1 MFPTALTYNYDRF
14 RKDGM
19 KSMNPL
25 AQQLNE
31 TLQQES
37 PAVYDM
43 LSNLGKAIYFPK
55 EGILSQSAEAK
66 AKAKKYNA
74 TIGIATEGGKPMH
87 LKVIQDTLSSYEPKD
102 IYEYAPPAGKP
113 ELRTAWK
120 EKMVKDNPS
129 LASVKAEIGNPIVT
143 NALTHGLS
151 IVADLFA
158 DNGDAVIIPN
168 KNWENYELTFG
179 IRRNA
184 EIVEYPLYNEEQR
197 FNSEGLR
204 QALLA
209 QKAKGKAIVVLN
221 FPNNPTGY
229 TPDAQD
235 GEAIVAAIAAAAEEG
250 IKVVAVTDDAYF
262 GLFFE
267 NSLKESLFSKLAD
280 IHPNVLAVK
289 IDGATK
295 EEYVW
300 GFRVG
305 FITYASSSKASL
317 AALEQKTMGIIRST
331 ISSGPHPS
339 QTFVLHALRSPDYEA
354 QKAEKF
360 EIMKNRAN
368 IVKQLLD
375 SGRYGDKLNYYPFNS
390 GYFMCLKLSGVSAD
404 AVRLHLLDNYGI
416 GTIALGETDLR
427 VAFSCIESEG
437 LEELFDT
444 IYKAVVELTEQA

>member
-1 MFPTALTYNYDRF
+1 
-14 RKDGM
+14 
-19 KSMNPL
+19 MNPL

-87 LKVIQDTLSSYEPKD
+87 LKVIQDTLSAYDPKD

-113 ELRTAWK
+113 ELRTAWR

-129 LASVKAEIGNPIVT
+129 LASVQAEISNPIVT

-158 DNGDAVIIPN
+158 DTGDAVIIPN

-179 IRRNA
+179 VRRNA
-184 EIVEYPLYNEEQR
+184 EIVEYPLYNEDQR
-197 FNSEGLR
+197 FNSDGLR
-204 QALLA
+204 EALLA
-209 QKAKGKAIVVLN
+209 QKGKGKAIVILN

-229 TPDAQD
+229 TPDERD
-235 GEAIVAAIAAAAEEG
+235 GAAIVAAIKAAAEEG

-267 NSLKESLFSKLAD
+267 DSMKESLFSKLAD
-280 IHPNVLAVK
+280 LHPNVLAVK

-305 FITYASSSKASL
+305 FITYASYSKATL

-339 QTFVLHALRSPDYEA
+339 QTFVLHALKSPQFEA

-368 IVKQLLD
+368 IVKGLLD
-375 SGRYGDKLNYYPFNS
+375 SGRYGDALQYYPFNS
-390 GYFMCLKLSGVSAD
+390 GYFMCLKLSNVTAD
-404 AVRLHLLDNYGI
+404 AVRLLLLDKYGI
-416 GTIALGETDLR
+416 GTIALGDTDLR
-427 VAFSCIESEG
+427 VAFSCIEGEQ
-437 LEELFDT
+437 LEDLFDC

>member
-1 MFPTALTYNYDRF
+1 
-14 RKDGM
+14 
-19 KSMNPL
+19 MNPL

-87 LKVIQDTLSSYEPKD
+87 LKVIQDTLSAYDPKD

-113 ELRTAWK
+113 ELRTAWR

-129 LASVKAEIGNPIVT
+129 LASVQAEISNPIVT

-158 DNGDAVIIPN
+158 DTGDAVIIPD

-179 IRRNA
+179 VRRNA

-197 FNSEGLR
+197 FNSKGLR
-204 QALLA
+204 EALLA
-209 QKAKGKAIVVLN
+209 QKGKGKAIVILN

-229 TPDAQD
+229 TPDDQD
-235 GEAIVAAIAAAAEEG
+235 GDAIIAAIKAAAEEG
-250 IKVVAVTDDAYF
+250 VKVVAVTDDAYF

-267 NSLKESLFSKLAD
+267 DSMQESLFSKLAD
-280 IHPNVLAVK
+280 LHPNVLAVK

-305 FITYASSSKASL
+305 FITYASSSKAAL
-317 AALEQKTMGIIRST
+317 AALEQKTMGVIRST

-339 QTFVLHALRSPDYEA
+339 QTFVLHALNSPDFEA

-368 IVKQLLD
+368 IVKGLLD
-375 SGRYGDKLNYYPFNS
+375 SGRYGDTLQYYPFNS
-390 GYFMCLKLSGVSAD
+390 GYFMCLKLSNVTAD
-404 AVRLHLLDNYGI
+404 SVRLLLLDKYGI
-416 GTIALGETDLR
+416 GTIALGDTDLR
-427 VAFSCIESEG
+427 VAFSCIEGEQ
-437 LEELFDT
+437 LEELYDS
-444 IYKAVVELTEQA
+444 IYKAVLELTEQV